1 MGPLVRLSMGVIA
14 LTMAAVAAIGG
25 YASSRGDARP
35 DALRALAQAQANQ
48 ALAQAGFG
56 WARLAIDGSVGQLQ
70 GDAPDEPARAD
81 LERRARDLLSP
92 YMGLPGVFLG
102 LDNRVRVRP
111 RQRAVALAG
120 AASDP
125 YGSLPPTGAGRPA
138 QAGTAAP
145 LRGAACEA
153 AFQGALGGEEIH
165 FRAASTQLEPAA
177 RLLVKR
183 LGTVASR
190 CPGWRLVVEGHADA
204 RGDAAVNERLARR
217 RAASV
222 AAELLL
228 QGAAVEQLETVGL
241 IDELRVAASGVPLE
255 GAAAAGRRVSF
266 RFLQAEAD

>member
-1 MGPLVRLSMGVIA
+1 MGVIA
-14 LTMAAVAAIGG
+14 LTMAAVAALGG
-25 YASSRGDARP
+25 YAGSRGDARP
-35 DALRALAQAQANQ
+35 DALRSLAQTQANQ

-70 GDAPDEPARAD
+70 GDAPDEPARAA
-81 LERRARDLLSP
+81 LERQARDLLSP
-92 YMGLPGVFLG
+92 WMGLPGVFLG
-102 LDNRVRVRP
+102 LDNRVRMRP
-111 RQRAVALAG
+111 RQRMAALAG
-120 AASDP
+120 TGFDP
-125 YGSLPPTGAGRPA
+125 SVSLPPTGAGRPTRA
-138 QAGTAAP
+138 ATEAP

-165 FRAASTQLEPAA
+165 FRAASTQLEPPA

-217 RAASV
+217 RASSV

-241 IDELRVAASGVPLE
+241 IDEVRAAASAAAPDAAAA
-255 GAAAAGRRVSF
+255 AAAAGRRVSF
-266 RFLQAEAD
+266 RFIQAEAD